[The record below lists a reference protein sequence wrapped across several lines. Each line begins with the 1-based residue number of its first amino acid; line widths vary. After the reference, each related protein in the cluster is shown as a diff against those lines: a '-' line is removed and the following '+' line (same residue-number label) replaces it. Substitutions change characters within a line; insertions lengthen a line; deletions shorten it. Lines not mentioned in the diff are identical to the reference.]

1 MSTKEQMATSF
12 SWNTLTV
19 VLQVIIQL
27 AYTGLLARLVSKDSF
42 MLMGIVL
49 GIMGFAEIFSQVG
62 VGPALVQ
69 RKEVQQQHINGAFYT
84 ALLLGLAFT
93 LLFVGLAP
101 AFASFYQ
108 LPELK
113 SIIMVVCSSFTISA
127 IAVVPRSMM
136 MKHMRFKTMF
146 KASMI
151 SIIGG
156 NLVVGLI
163 LAYLNWNVWA
173 YVWALFAQN
182 ALMTLALWYYE
193 PVRIAGGWEWKYTR
207 ELIRYGA
214 GSTLFNAFN
223 YLATKLDV
231 LLVPR
236 VLRGPDNQLSAVGR
250 DMASYFERASY
261 AMTQPI
267 TIMGKL
273 SDSVL
278 FSGMSRMQ
286 DDHERLQKT
295 MTLATNLLAC
305 VLLPTTAFIAFYA
318 DELIGLWLGRE
329 YLETAIILK
338 ALFPAVVFRSLSKLG
353 DSLLRAKD
361 SVFQGALY
369 KAAFLVFIALG
380 IYFGSSKGTEGIALG
395 IVAATFLHYVMNMHL
410 STRLIGL
417 SGAKLIQ
424 ALLPGIA
431 LGVLTFIGAW
441 GLHVI
446 ATLMVLPDA
455 LTLLFALVFVP
466 VFPLAGVWLFPNLLG
481 PRSMNPLA
489 YLPGRISQIALIR
502 NLVARLK

>member
-1 MSTKEQMATSF
+1 MATSF

-19 VLQVIIQL
+19 VLQVLIQL
-27 AYTGLLARLVSKDSF
+27 AYTGLLARMISKDSF

-62 VGPALVQ
+62 VGPALIQ

-84 ALLLGLAFT
+84 ALLLGLSFT
-93 LLFVGLAP
+93 LLFVVLAP
-101 AFASFYQ
+101 VFASFYQ

-113 SIIMVVCSSFTISA
+113 PIIMVVCSSFTISA

-156 NLVVGLI
+156 NLVVGLT

-193 PVRIAGGWEWKYTR
+193 PMRIAGGWEWKYTR

-214 GSTLFNAFN
+214 GSSLFNAFN

-236 VLRGPDNQLSAVGR
+236 VLRGSDQVLSSAGR

-261 AMTQPI
+261 AMSQPI

-286 DDHERLQKT
+286 DDHARLQKT

-305 VLLPTTAFIAFYA
+305 VLLPATAFISFYA

-338 ALFPAVVFRSLSKLG
+338 VLFPAVVFRSLSKLG

-361 SVFQGALY
+361 CVFQGAFY
-369 KAAFLVFIALG
+369 KAAFLIFIAIG
-380 IYFGSSKGTEGIALG
+380 ITFGARYGTEGIAWG
-395 IVAATFLHYVMNMHL
+395 IVCATFLHYLMNMHL
-410 STRLIGL
+410 SARLIELPL
-417 SGAKLIQ
+417 SQMFRALI
-424 ALLPGIA
+424 PGIV
-431 LGVLTFIGAW
+431 LGALTFTGAW
-441 GLHVI
+441 GFH
-446 ATLMVLPDA
+446 LMA
-455 LTLLFALVFVP
+455 SLLQFPEVVSLLLAVVVVP
-466 VFPLAGVWLFPNLLG
+466 AFPIAGVFLFPGVLG
-481 PRSMNPLA
+481 PRNSNPLT
-489 YLPGRISQIALIR
+489 YLPGRIAQIAIIR

>member
-1 MSTKEQMATSF
+1 LSTKEQMATSF

-19 VLQVIIQL
+19 VLQVVIQL
-27 AYTGLLARLVSKDSF
+27 AYTGMLARMVSKDSF

-62 VGPALVQ
+62 VGPALIQ

-84 ALLLGLAFT
+84 ALLLGLSFT
-93 LLFVGLAP
+93 LLFVALAP
-101 AFASFYQ
+101 VFASFYQ
-108 LPELK
+108 LPELQP
-113 SIIMVVCSSFTISA
+113 IIMVVCSSFTISA

-156 NLVVGLI
+156 NLVVGLT

-193 PVRIAGGWEWKYTR
+193 PVRIARGWEWKYTR

-236 VLRGPDNQLSAVGR
+236 VLRGSENVLSSTGR

-295 MTLATNLLAC
+295 MTLATNLLTC
-305 VLLPTTAFIAFYA
+305 VLLPATAFITFYA

-338 ALFPAVVFRSLSKLG
+338 VLFPAVVFRSLSKLG

-361 SVFQGALY
+361 SVFQGAFY
-369 KAAFLVFIALG
+369 KAAFLIFIAVG
-380 IYFGSSKGTEGIALG
+380 ITIGATHGTEGIALG
-395 IVAATFLHYVMNMHL
+395 IVCATFVHYLMNMQF
-410 STRLIGL
+410 SARLIGL
-417 SGAKLIQ
+417 PLGRLLT

-431 LGVLTFIGAW
+431 LGALTFIGAW
-441 GLHVI
+441 GFHII
-446 ATLMVLPDA
+446 AALMQFSEVF
-455 LTLLFALVFVP
+455 TLLLALVVVP
-466 VFPLAGVWLFPNLLG
+466 AFPIAGVLLFPNMLG
-481 PRSMNPLA
+481 SRSINPLA
-489 YLPGRISQIALIR
+489 YLPGRLSQMAIVR